1 MALSTT
7 AWDPA
12 AHIVTIDDAVAYL
25 EAAFE
30 DGDPAMI
37 TTILGAIARS
47 EGMTRIA
54 REAGVSR
61 EGLYKA
67 LSENGDPRLST
78 FMGVLKALGLQLAVT
93 TRPAA

>member
-1 MALSTT
+1 
-7 AWDPA
+7 
-12 AHIVTIDDAVAYL
+12 
-25 EAAFE
+25 
-30 DGDPAMI
+30 
-37 TTILGAIARS
+37 
-47 EGMTRIA
+47 MTRIA